1 MQDLNQLL
9 QQLGGGNAD
18 SQLVRQVQAVTDSA
32 QGRALAAQLQ
42 SASAEEMRQAVQR
55 GSAADLHNAVGQFL
69 SSPEG
74 ARLAEQLRQML
85 GK

>member
-1 MQDLNQLL
+1 MHDLNQLL

-18 SQLVRQVQAVTDSA
+18 PQLLRQLQSIAGGT
-32 QGRALAAQLQ
+32 QGRALAEQLQ
-42 SASAEEMRQAVQR
+42 NTSAEEMRQAVQR
-55 GSAADLHNAVGQFL
+55 GNAEDLRNAVGQFL

-74 ARLAEQLRQML
+74 MQLSEQLRQMF

>member
-1 MQDLNQLL
+1 MHDLNQLL

-18 SQLVRQVQAVTDSA
+18 PQLLRQLQSIAGGA

-42 SASAEEMRQAVQR
+42 NTAAEELRQAVQR
-55 GSAADLHNAVGQFL
+55 GNAEELRSAVGQFL

-74 ARLAEQLRQML
+74 MQLSEQLRQMF

>member
-1 MQDLNQLL
+1 MHDLNQLL

-18 SQLVRQVQAVTDSA
+18 PQFVRQLQTITEGE

-42 SASAEEMRQAVQR
+42 NASAEEMRQAVQR
-55 GSAADLHNAVGQFL
+55 GNAAELRQAVGQFL

-74 ARLAEQLRQML
+74 MQLAEQLRQMF